1 MATYY
6 LSFSY
11 PDGHVEEVEEVFTS
25 LDAAIA
31 YGTNLLNQVGGT
43 EQFKKGSRNHNKAHF
58 EVLKVEGDVRQIV
71 YKSKV

>member
-1 MATYY
+1 MALYY

-11 PDGHVEEVEEVFTS
+11 PDGHVEEIQETFSS

-31 YGTNLLNQVGGT
+31 YGTNLFNQVGGT
-43 EQFKKGSRNHNKAHF
+43 EQYKKGSRNHNKAHF